1 MANVWRAICWMTA
14 CSRVAQWQSERS
26 FTVGSVVRIHPWEPF
41 FVVPFAISTNCGA
54 RMDIWLRQIPAPH
67 TVSSLYPKGAFDPF
81 RDSQYMPRFK
91 TGQQA
96 EPFNQSPIRSTWSS
110 WTPNGCCSAPEGR
123 SIALTICERNLRGRR
138 LNPLDWRMR

>member
-54 RMDIWLRQIPAPH
+54 RMDIWLRQIPASH
-67 TVSSLYPKGAFDPF
+67 MVSSHYPERAFDPF
-81 RDSQYMPRFK
+81 KDSQDMPRFK
-91 TGQQA
+91 TGQLA
-96 EPFNQSPIRSTWSS
+96 KPLSQSRIAALGVPSPAVVRH
-110 WTPNGCCSAPEGR
+110 GR
-123 SIALTICERNLRGRR
+123 QIDR
-138 LNPLDWRMR
+138 LNDMRTKS